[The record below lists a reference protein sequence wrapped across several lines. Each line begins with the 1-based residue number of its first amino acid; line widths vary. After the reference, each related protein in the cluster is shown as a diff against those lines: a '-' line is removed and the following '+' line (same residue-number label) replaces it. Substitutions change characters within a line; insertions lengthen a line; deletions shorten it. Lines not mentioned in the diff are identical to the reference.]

1 MVNTKTFDQQRG
13 RATTALIDESGQL
26 LRSAPAGVLCL
37 YFAAAVPFTAGLV
50 FFWTI
55 MTRSNHSIG
64 FAAAAALVLSLLFV
78 WMKIGQNLYCCRL
91 SQHLTGRRDD
101 VDILRAACVQT
112 AIQPT
117 GILTLPICLAIAL
130 PYGWACAFYQHATA
144 LNSRAS
150 DGKLLLE
157 LRQHARQWPLQNHA
171 VTWLLSPALTIV
183 GVCTVMI
190 MPPLMRLINPAM
202 PLALQVA
209 TSMIFI
215 VVAVLGSPV
224 GMLMSANF
232 AVTMLLLLSQT
243 GCESP
248 IASVLLRAGAPSSTF
263 AVIVCCL
270 AYLCMDPIVKTCY
283 VLRSHHIRSGFTAE
297 DLHTRLRQIRAG
309 S

>member
-1 MVNTKTFDQQRG
+1 MVNKKTFDQQRG
-13 RATTALIDESGQL
+13 RATTTLIDESEQL

-37 YFAAAVPFTAGLV
+37 YFAASIPFTAGLV

-55 MTRSNHSIG
+55 MVRSNHSIW

-91 SQHLTGRRDD
+91 SQHLTGRRDA

-112 AIQPT
+112 AIHPT

-144 LNSRAS
+144 LNSKARDS
-150 DGKLLLE
+150 KLLLE
-157 LRQHARQWPLQNHA
+157 LRQQAMQWPLQNHA

-183 GVCTVMI
+183 GVCAVMI
-190 MPPLMRLINPAM
+190 MPPLMRLINPAT

-215 VVAVLGSPV
+215 VIAVLGSPV

-243 GCESP
+243 GGDSA
-248 IASVLLRAGAPSSTF
+248 IASVLLQNGAPSSTF

-270 AYLCMDPIVKTCY
+270 AYLCMDPIVKACY
-283 VLRSHHIRSGFTAE
+283 VLRGHHIRSDVTAD

>member
-1 MVNTKTFDQQRG
+1 MVNTKTFDQQHG

-50 FFWTI
+50 FFWAI
-55 MTRSNHSIG
+55 MIRSNHSIW

-91 SQHLTGRRDD
+91 RQHLTGRRDT
-101 VDILRAACVQT
+101 VDILRAVCIQT

-117 GILTLPICLAIAL
+117 GILTLPICLVIAL

-144 LNSRAS
+144 MNSRAS
-150 DGKLLLE
+150 DSKQLLE
-157 LRQHARQWPLQNHA
+157 LRQHAMQWPLQNHA

-183 GVCTVMI
+183 GVCAVMT

-215 VVAVLGSPV
+215 VVAVLSSPV
-224 GMLMSANF
+224 GMLMGANF
-232 AVTMLLLLSQT
+232 SVTLLLLLSQT
-243 GCESP
+243 GCDSP
-248 IASVLLRAGAPSSTF
+248 IASALLQAGAPSSTF

-270 AYLCMDPIVKTCY
+270 AYLCMDPIVKACY
-283 VLRSHHIRSGFTAE
+283 VLRGHHIRSGVTAE
-297 DLHTRLRQIRAG
+297 DLHARLRRIRAG

>member
-1 MVNTKTFDQQRG
+1 MVNTKACDQQPG
-13 RATTALIDESGQL
+13 LPAAVLIDESDRL

-55 MTRSNHSIG
+55 MIRGNHSIW
-64 FAAAAALVLSLLFV
+64 FAAAAALVMGVLFV

-91 SQHLTGRRDD
+91 SQYLTGRRDD
-101 VDILRAACVQT
+101 IDILRAACVQT
-112 AIQPT
+112 AIHPT

-144 LNSRAS
+144 LSSRES
-150 DGKLLLE
+150 DSKLLLE
-157 LRQHARQWPLQNHA
+157 LRQQTVQWPVQNHA

-183 GVCTVMI
+183 GVCAVMI
-190 MPPLMRLINPAM
+190 MPPLMRMINPAT
-202 PLALQVA
+202 PVVLQVA

-215 VVAVLGSPV
+215 VIAVLGSPA

-232 AVTMLLLLSQT
+232 SVTLLLLLSQA
-243 GCESP
+243 GSESP
-248 IASVLLRAGAPSSTF
+248 IASVLLRDGAPSSTF

-270 AYLCMDPIVKTCY
+270 VYLCMDPVVKTCY
-283 VLRSHHIRSGFTAE
+283 VLRSHHIRSGMTAE
-297 DLHTRLRQIRAG
+297 DLHARLRQIRAG
-309 S
+309 T